1 MDHVVY
7 LDAKANELDKITPFL
22 FNRDDFKNKMDDWLP
37 VEKIEIVKNKQS
49 FLGVIEGNLAER

>member
-22 FNRDDFKNKMDDWLP
+22 FNRDDFKNKMDDWLS
-37 VEKIEIVKNKQS
+37 VEKIEIVKK
-49 FLGVIEGNLAER
+49 